1 MTTNRD
7 TVTEW
12 IEEQGET
19 DATMLATAILDASHA
34 LAAIHEQLRI
44 ANLIA
49 VARSDPTAQELLGQ
63 ANSYSALGA
72 LTRVVE
78 VGHPGSGDEASF
90 TFLRP
95 HIAAALGIPQ
105 EDHS

>member
-12 IEEQGET
+12 IEAQGET
-19 DATMLATAILDASHA
+19 DTTMLATAILDASHA

-49 VARSDPTAQELLGQ
+49 LAAEGWTTSDRIAD
-63 ANSYSALGA
+63 SAWAALEA
-72 LTRVVE
+72 LTEPDPDSTKPRNQ
-78 VGHPGSGDEASF
+78 
-90 TFLRP
+90 LRP
-95 HIAAALGIPQ
+95 RIAAALGIPWG
-105 EDHS
+105 DPA

>member
-12 IEEQGET
+12 IEAQGET

-49 VARSDPTAQELLGQ
+49 VATA
-63 ANSYSALGA
+63 GA
-72 LTRVVE
+72 ATPFIPRDIRDAF
-78 VGHPGSGDEASF
+78 S
-90 TFLRP
+90 
-95 HIAAALGIPQ
+95 IPQ
-105 EDHS
+105 EGLA